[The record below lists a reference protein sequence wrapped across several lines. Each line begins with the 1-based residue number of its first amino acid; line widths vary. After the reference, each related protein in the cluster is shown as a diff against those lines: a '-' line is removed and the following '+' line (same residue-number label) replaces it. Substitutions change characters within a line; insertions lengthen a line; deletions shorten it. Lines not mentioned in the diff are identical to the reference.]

1 MLSVAPLALSMAL
14 ALPLSFQDE
23 TQEPRPLDV
32 VSALETAVADAIE
45 QAQPSV
51 VAINR
56 IKSQD
61 GETTAIRG
69 RLDLRGAR
77 ANMAMVG
84 ANDADPLSRDY
95 IAFDYGSGVVI
106 GDEGQILTNYHLV
119 EGAGRLIVRASEVDP
134 FDAEIIAA
142 DPRSDL
148 AVIAP
153 VLPQVD
159 EQGRPLLRPLAIGD
173 ASTLRQGSFLVA
185 LGNPFNVARDGQ
197 ASASFGILANRARS
211 LIIPPSPDQFQAPAT
226 PQLQHL
232 ATLFQLDSKLNLGMS
247 GGAVVNLRG
256 ELVAITTASANAVGY
271 DPRAGYAVPMDALG
285 RRIAET
291 LKEGKEV
298 EYGFLGIRLTGGTN
312 LVTDVQPGTPAGEG
326 GLVVNDVIIEVNGL
340 PVQDFDSLIL
350 AVNAAPVGEPVELR
364 VFREGREV
372 EKTVILSKF
381 PIEDGEIIATNR
393 PAPWRGL
400 RVDYSSVVAPGQLDA
415 MARGGVGVIEV
426 LSGTPAEAANIRV
439 GSIISTVEG
448 QRVRTPKEFREAVAE
463 HEGEPVKL
471 QTDLGEVTVRPESKP
486 SRDD

>member
-1 MLSVAPLALSMAL
+1 MLLAPALALSIAL
-14 ALPLSFQDE
+14 AWLPPYQEE

-56 IKSQD
+56 IKSED

-69 RLDLRGAR
+69 RPDLQEAR
-77 ANMAMVG
+77 ANIAMVD
-84 ANDADPLSRDY
+84 ANEADPLSKDY

-106 GDEGQILTNYHLV
+106 GDKGQILTNYHLV
-119 EGAGRLIVRASEVDP
+119 EGAGRLIVRASGVEP

-153 VLPQVD
+153 ILPQLD
-159 EQGRPLLRPLAIGD
+159 DRGQPRLRPLAIGD
-173 ASTLRQGSFLVA
+173 ASILRQGSFLVA

-211 LIIPPSPDQFQAPAT
+211 LIIPPSPDMLPAST
-226 PQLQHL
+226 TQQLQHL

-247 GGAVVNLRG
+247 GGAVVNLKG
-256 ELVAITTASANAVGY
+256 ELVAITTASANAAGY

-312 LVTDVQPGTPAGEG
+312 LVTEVQPGTPAGEG
-326 GLVVNDVIIEVNGL
+326 GLVVNDQIIEVNGL
-340 PVQDFDSLIL
+340 PVKDFDSLIL
-350 AVNAAPVGEPVELR
+350 AVNAAPVGEPVQLR
-364 VFREGREV
+364 VLREDREL
-372 EKTVILSKF
+372 ENTVTLSKF

-400 RVDYSSVVAPGQLDA
+400 RVDYSSVVAPGQLEA

-426 LSGTPAEAANIRV
+426 LPGHPAETANIRV
-439 GSIISTVEG
+439 GSIISAVES
-448 QRVRTPKEFREAVAE
+448 QRVRNPREFQEAVAE
-463 HEGEPVKL
+463 HEGEPVRL
-471 QTDLGEVTVRPESKP
+471 ETDFGPVTVQPSSK
-486 SRDD
+486 SADDQ